1 MTQLD
6 FTDLEHIRTAD
17 RQERHDAFWGPLNE
31 VRRTATKVACD
42 FFAFADEVQWQLC
55 MNRHYA
61 KTDAEKSKEAFIRA
75 QMFAGCA
82 LDKFRLFWRILGCKD
97 DAEGMYRLDK
107 IIEYSRKCRWQIF
120 PAWWTKDPHKNTAY
134 FIGQFAVYSG
144 QYAEYLA
151 KRREEA
157 EKKAAAKQK
166 GGAN

>member
-42 FFAFADEVQWQLC
+42 FFAFADEVQ
-55 MNRHYA
+55 
-61 KTDAEKSKEAFIRA
+61 
-75 QMFAGCA
+75 
-82 LDKFRLFWRILGCKD
+82 
-97 DAEGMYRLDK
+97 
-107 IIEYSRKCRWQIF
+107 WQIF

-166 GGAN
+166 GGAK